1 MKSQEHKVTTVQ
13 AVKLGASGQV
23 VIPKIFHKELGV
35 RPGDYFE
42 AELYEGKVVLTPK
55 VLVDKRVA
63 QEIAE
68 SMQDF
73 RKGRVAGPF
82 TAADDLIA
90 SLHAGRPTHRTKTS
104 RRR

>member
-1 MKSQEHKVTTVQ
+1 MTAQ

-23 VIPKIFHKELGV
+23 VIPKIFHEELGL

-42 AELYEGKVVLTPK
+42 AELHDGRVVLTPK

-63 QEIAE
+63 QEIAA
-68 SMQDF
+68 SMEDF

-90 SLHAGRPTHRTKTS
+90 SLHARRTTRQTKTPK
-104 RRR
+104 RR

>member
-1 MKSQEHKVTTVQ
+1 MTAH

-23 VIPKIFHKELGV
+23 VIPKIFHEELGL

-42 AELYEGKVVLTPK
+42 AELHNGRVVLTPK

-63 QEIAE
+63 EEIAV
-68 SMQDF
+68 SMEDF

-82 TAADDLIA
+82 TAADELIA
-90 SLHAGRPTHRTKTS
+90 SLHAGRTTRRTRTS
-104 RRR
+104 KRR

>member
-1 MKSQEHKVTTVQ
+1 MKSQGHKAATVQ
-13 AVKLGASGQV
+13 AVKLGTSGQV
-23 VIPKIFHKELGV
+23 VIPKIFHKELGL
-35 RPGDYFE
+35 RPGDYLE

-63 QEIAE
+63 QEVAE
-68 SMQDF
+68 SMEDF

-90 SLHAGRPTHRTKTS
+90 SLHAGRTTRRARTSK
-104 RRR
+104 RR

>member
-1 MKSQEHKVTTVQ
+1 MTAH

-23 VIPKIFHKELGV
+23 VIPKIFHEELGL

-42 AELYEGKVVLTPK
+42 AELHNGRVVLTPK

-63 QEIAE
+63 QEIAA
-68 SMQDF
+68 SMEDF

-82 TAADDLIA
+82 TAADDLIT
-90 SLHAGRPTHRTKTS
+90 SLHAGRTTRRTRTPK
-104 RRR
+104 RR

>member
-1 MKSQEHKVTTVQ
+1 MKLQDHKTVAVQ

-23 VIPKIFHKELGV
+23 VIPRVFHQELGLK
-35 RPGDYFE
+35 PGDYLE
-42 AELYEGKVVLTPK
+42 AQLHEGTVVLTPK

-68 SMQDF
+68 SLEDV

-82 TAADDLIA
+82 ASADQMIE
-90 SLHAGRPTHRTKTS
+90 SLHLGRRTHRLTKS
-104 RRR
+104 KRR

>member
-1 MKSQEHKVTTVQ
+1 MKLHDHKAMTVQ

-23 VIPKIFHKELGV
+23 VIPKIFHEELGL

-42 AELYEGKVVLTPK
+42 AELHEGKVVLTPK

-63 QEIAE
+63 QEIAA
-68 SMQDF
+68 SMEDF

-90 SLHAGRPTHRTKTS
+90 SLHAGRTTRRMRTPRHR
-104 RRR
+104 